1 MIERR
6 STFFSFIKLYLVF
19 FLVPYICASMI
30 FSITSDLL
38 KCKSNYKNLLLKIL
52 QGFCIALR
60 KESRLLDMSFKAL

>member
-1 MIERR
+1 MIESR